1 MSLLMWRIYRIL
13 KLIFNK
19 DALNK
24 GWTYVVNIGLVPS

>member
-1 MSLLMWRIYRIL
+1 VEDISYL
-13 KLIFNK
+13 KFIFNK